1 MAGKR
6 ELGVGGRL
14 VIVPFRRGL
23 EIIALRF
30 GLSSGLAEDM
40 RRGAEWRAWGAN
52 AG

>member
-1 MAGKR
+1 M
-6 ELGVGGRL
+6 GGRL

-40 RRGAEWRAWGAN
+40 RRHGAECRASGNN